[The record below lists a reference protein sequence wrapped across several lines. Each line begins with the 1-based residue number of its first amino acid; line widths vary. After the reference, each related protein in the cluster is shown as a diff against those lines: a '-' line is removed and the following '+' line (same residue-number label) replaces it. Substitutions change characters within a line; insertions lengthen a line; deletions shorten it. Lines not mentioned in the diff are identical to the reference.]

1 VKRLVLA
8 GAGHAHLVVLRELA
22 KNPLYGARIT
32 LVTPYARQLYS
43 GMLPGFIAGHYRRD
57 EVEIDVA
64 RLAERAYVEFVP
76 GRIEELHPDRRLLIL
91 EDGTELAYDT
101 VSLNVGS
108 QVDRSI
114 PGARHHALAVKP
126 FEAFARG
133 LASSK
138 AARIAIAGAG
148 AAGAELAMALRY
160 RGAAVTLYSE
170 KPTMPRALERRA
182 ERALRRMGVDFRPG
196 MAVSE
201 IVYGPLIVA
210 GKSTQAFDLVILATG
225 AAAPPWLR
233 GSGLAC
239 DERGFLLVQ
248 DTLQSVS
255 RPDIFAAGDCAS
267 LRGRSVPKSGVYAVR
282 EGEVLAQS
290 LRSLAQEQPVAAFQ
304 PQRRALLL
312 ISCGRRYAIAE
323 WGGWTVQGRL
333 LWWWKNRIDRGW
345 IRELT
350 IPQA

>member
-64 RLAERAYVEFVP
+64 RLAEHAYVEFVP
-76 GRIEELHPDRRLLIL
+76 GRVEALDPDRRLLTL

-108 QVDRSI
+108 QVERSI
-114 PGARHHALAVKP
+114 PGAKHHALAVKP
-126 FEAFARG
+126 FEAFARQ

-148 AAGAELAMALRY
+148 AAGAEFAMALRY

-182 ERALRRMGVDFRPG
+182 QRALRRMGVDFRPG
-196 MAVSE
+196 MAVNE

-233 GSGLAC
+233 ASGLAC
-239 DERGFLLVQ
+239 DERGFLLVH

-267 LRGRSVPKSGVYAVR
+267 LRGRSIPKSGVYAVR

-290 LRSLAQEQPVAAFQ
+290 LRNLAQEEPVAAFQ

-312 ISCGRRYAIAE
+312 MSCGRRYAIAE
-323 WGGWTVQGRL
+323 WGGWTAQGRWV
-333 LWWWKNRIDRGW
+333 WWLKDRIDRQW
-345 IRELT
+345 IRSFS
-350 IPQA
+350 